1 MNIKKILGKIEN
13 GKIVKIMGK
22 IKESEVYALERALN
36 EKYNVDIFL
45 NYNESDGFV
54 YIESPNRTFLK
65 YKDKNLI
72 KDL

>member
-1 MNIKKILGKIEN
+1 MNIEKILKKIES
-13 GKIVKIMGK
+13 GKIVKIMGE

-36 EKYNVDIFL
+36 AKYNIDIFL
-45 NYNESDGFV
+45 NYNEHDGFV
-54 YIESPNRTFLK
+54 YIESPVRTFLK